1 MKQKSL
7 QITHIMIKAFYI
19 ILALVTIVPPF
30 VYKGKIIEGDTITIY
45 YFTLLA
51 AVPAGAVALVSLDRL
66 MINLRK
72 KIVFHTDN
80 VKRLRTLSW
89 CCFFASFVTLASF
102 IITLV
107 WCLIGDWS
115 DIMFGIVFGTVI
127 YSPMLVMGVGEIF
140 VGLVVRVVMHTF
152 ENAIEIK
159 DENDL
164 TI

>member
-7 QITHIMIKAFYI
+7 KITHIMIKAFYI
-19 ILALVTIVPPF
+19 ILALVTVIPPI
-30 VYKGKIIEGDTITIY
+30 VYKGKLFDGDIITVY

-51 AVPAGAVALVSLDRL
+51 AVPAGAVALVCLDRL
-66 MINLRK
+66 MNNLK
-72 KIVFHTDN
+72 NKIVFDTGN
-80 VKRLRTLSW
+80 VKKLQTLGW
-89 CCFFASFVTLASF
+89 CCFYASLVTLLSFAITSIRCDSVIGIYLYSPLF
-102 IITLV
+102 IIG
-107 WCLIGDWS
+107 IGE
-115 DIMFGIVFGTVI
+115 V
-127 YSPMLVMGVGEIF
+127 F

>member
-7 QITHIMIKAFYI
+7 KITHIMIKAFYVV
-19 ILALVTIVPPF
+19 LALVTIIPPI
-30 VYKGKIIEGDTITIY
+30 VYKGKLFDGDIITIY

-51 AVPAGAVALVSLDRL
+51 AVPAGVVALVCLDRL
-66 MINLRK
+66 MNNLK
-72 KIVFHTDN
+72 NKIVFDTGN
-80 VKRLRTLSW
+80 VKKLQTLGW
-89 CCFFASFVTLASF
+89 CCFYASLVTLLAFVITSIRCFSVIGIYLYSPLF
-102 IITLV
+102 IIG
-107 WCLIGDWS
+107 IGE
-115 DIMFGIVFGTVI
+115 V
-127 YSPMLVMGVGEIF
+127 F

>member
-7 QITHIMIKAFYI
+7 KITHIMIKAFYI
-19 ILALVTIVPPF
+19 ILALVTIVPPI
-30 VYKGKIIEGDTITIY
+30 VYKEKLIDGVIITIY

-66 MINLRK
+66 MKNLKR

-89 CCFFASFVTLASF
+89 CCFFASFVALASF
-102 IITLV
+102 IVELV
-107 WCLIGDWS
+107 SFSLDDRG
-115 DIMFGIVFGTVI
+115 IMVLGVLF
-127 YSPMLVMGVGEIF
+127 YSPLFIIGVGEIF

>member
-7 QITHIMIKAFYI
+7 KITHIMIKAFYI
-19 ILALVTIVPPF
+19 ILALVTVIPPI
-30 VYKGKIIEGDTITIY
+30 VYKAKLFDGDIITVY

-51 AVPAGAVALVSLDRL
+51 AVLAGAVALVGLDRL
-66 MINLRK
+66 MNNLK
-72 KIVFHTDN
+72 NKIVFDTGN
-80 VKRLRTLSW
+80 VKILKTLGW
-89 CCFFASFVTLASF
+89 CCFYASLITLLAFGVASIRCFSVIGIYLYSSLF
-102 IITLV
+102 IIG
-107 WCLIGDWS
+107 IGE
-115 DIMFGIVFGTVI
+115 V
-127 YSPMLVMGVGEIF
+127 F

>member
-19 ILALVTIVPPF
+19 ILALVAIAPPF
-30 VYKGKIIEGDTITIY
+30 VYKEKLIQGDIITIY

-66 MINLRK
+66 MINLKK

-89 CCFFASFVTLASF
+89 CCFFASLVTLVSF
-102 IITLV
+102 IIEL
-107 WCLIGDWS
+107 LSFSLDDMG
-115 DIMFGIVFGTVI
+115 IMVFGIVF
-127 YSPMLVMGVGEIF
+127 YLPMFIIGVGEIF

>member
-7 QITHIMIKAFYI
+7 KITHIMIKAFYI
-19 ILALVTIVPPF
+19 ILALVTVIPPI
-30 VYKGKIIEGDTITIY
+30 VYKAKLFDGDIITVY

-51 AVPAGAVALVSLDRL
+51 AVLAGAVALVCLDRL
-66 MINLRK
+66 MNNLK
-72 KIVFHTDN
+72 NKIVFDTGN
-80 VKRLRTLSW
+80 VKKLKTLGW
-89 CCFFASFVTLASF
+89 CCFYASLITLLAFVITSIRCDSVIGIYLYSPLF
-102 IITLV
+102 IIG
-107 WCLIGDWS
+107 IGE
-115 DIMFGIVFGTVI
+115 V
-127 YSPMLVMGVGEIF
+127 F

>member
-7 QITHIMIKAFYI
+7 KITHIMIKAFYI
-19 ILALVTIVPPF
+19 ILALVTVIPPI
-30 VYKGKIIEGDTITIY
+30 VYKGKLFNGDIITMY

-51 AVPAGAVALVSLDRL
+51 SVPAGAVALVCLDRL
-66 MINLRK
+66 MNNLK
-72 KIVFHTDN
+72 NKIVFDTGN
-80 VKRLRTLSW
+80 VKKLQTLGW
-89 CCFFASFVTLASF
+89 CCFYASLVTLLAFVITSIRCDSVIGIYLYSPLF
-102 IITLV
+102 IIG
-107 WCLIGDWS
+107 IGE
-115 DIMFGIVFGTVI
+115 V
-127 YSPMLVMGVGEIF
+127 F

>member
-7 QITHIMIKAFYI
+7 KITHIMIKAFYI
-19 ILALVTIVPPF
+19 ILALVTVIPPI
-30 VYKGKIIEGDTITIY
+30 VYKGKLFNGDIITMY

-51 AVPAGAVALVSLDRL
+51 SVPAGAVALVCLDRL
-66 MINLRK
+66 MNNLK
-72 KIVFHTDN
+72 NKIVFDTGN
-80 VKRLRTLSW
+80 VKKLKTLGW
-89 CCFFASFVTLASF
+89 CCFYASLVTLLAFGVASIRCDSVIGIYLYSPLF
-102 IITLV
+102 IIG
-107 WCLIGDWS
+107 IGE
-115 DIMFGIVFGTVI
+115 V
-127 YSPMLVMGVGEIF
+127 F

>member
-7 QITHIMIKAFYI
+7 KITHIMIKAFYI
-19 ILALVTIVPPF
+19 ILALVTVIPPI
-30 VYKGKIIEGDTITIY
+30 VYKGKLFNGDIITMY

-51 AVPAGAVALVSLDRL
+51 SVPAGAVALVCLDRL
-66 MINLRK
+66 MNNLK
-72 KIVFHTDN
+72 NKIVFDTGN
-80 VKRLRTLSW
+80 VKKLKTLGW
-89 CCFFASFVTLASF
+89 CCFYASIVTLFAFVITSIRCDSVIGVYLYSPLF
-102 IITLV
+102 IIG
-107 WCLIGDWS
+107 IGE
-115 DIMFGIVFGTVI
+115 V
-127 YSPMLVMGVGEIF
+127 F

>member
-7 QITHIMIKAFYI
+7 KITHVMIKAFYVV
-19 ILALVTIVPPF
+19 LALVTVIPPI
-30 VYKGKIIEGDTITIY
+30 VYKGKLFDGDIITIY

-51 AVPAGAVALVSLDRL
+51 AVPAGTVALVCLDRL
-66 MINLRK
+66 MNNLK
-72 KIVFHTDN
+72 NKIVFDTGN
-80 VKRLRTLSW
+80 VKKLKILGW
-89 CCFFASFVTLASF
+89 CCFYASLVTLLSFGVTSIRCFSVIGIYLYSPLF
-102 IITLV
+102 IIG
-107 WCLIGDWS
+107 IGE
-115 DIMFGIVFGTVI
+115 V
-127 YSPMLVMGVGEIF
+127 F

>member
-7 QITHIMIKAFYI
+7 KITHIMIKAFYI
-19 ILALVTIVPPF
+19 ILALVTVIPPI
-30 VYKGKIIEGDTITIY
+30 VYKAKLFDGDIITVY

-51 AVPAGAVALVSLDRL
+51 AVLAGAVALVCLDRL
-66 MINLRK
+66 MNNLK
-72 KIVFHTDN
+72 NKIVFDTGN
-80 VKRLRTLSW
+80 VKKLQTLGW
-89 CCFFASFVTLASF
+89 CCFYASLVTLLAFGVASIRCLSVIDIYLYSPLF
-102 IITLV
+102 IIG
-107 WCLIGDWS
+107 IGE
-115 DIMFGIVFGTVI
+115 V
-127 YSPMLVMGVGEIF
+127 F

>member
-7 QITHIMIKAFYI
+7 KITHIMIKTFYI
-19 ILALVTIVPPF
+19 ILALVTIVPPI
-30 VYKGKIIEGDTITIY
+30 VYKEKLIDGDIITIY

-51 AVPAGAVALVSLDRL
+51 AVPAGAIALVSLDRL
-66 MINLRK
+66 MKNLKR

-89 CCFFASFVTLASF
+89 CCFYASLVTLLSFAITSIQCSIENYGLIVIGVLYSPLF
-102 IITLV
+102 IIG
-107 WCLIGDWS
+107 IGE
-115 DIMFGIVFGTVI
+115 V
-127 YSPMLVMGVGEIF
+127 F

-152 ENAIEIK
+152 EKAIEIK

>member
-7 QITHIMIKAFYI
+7 KITHIMIKAFYI
-19 ILALVTIVPPF
+19 ILALVAIVPPF
-30 VYKGKIIEGDTITIY
+30 MYKEKLIEGDIITIY

-66 MINLRK
+66 MINLKK

-80 VKRLRTLSW
+80 VKRLKILAW
-89 CCFFASFVTLASF
+89 CCFYASFVTLLSFTITSIHCDSVIGVFFYSPLF
-102 IITLV
+102 II
-107 WCLIGDWS
+107 
-115 DIMFGIVFGTVI
+115 
-127 YSPMLVMGVGEIF
+127 GVGEIF

>member
-7 QITHIMIKAFYI
+7 KITHIMIKAFYVV
-19 ILALVTIVPPF
+19 LALVTIIPPI
-30 VYKGKIIEGDTITIY
+30 VYKAKLFDGDIITIY

-51 AVPAGAVALVSLDRL
+51 AVPAGVVALVCLDRL
-66 MINLRK
+66 MNNLK
-72 KIVFHTDN
+72 NKIVFDTGN
-80 VKRLRTLSW
+80 VKKLQTLGW
-89 CCFFASFVTLASF
+89 CCFYASLVTLLAFGVTFIRCFSVIGIYLYSPLF
-102 IITLV
+102 IIG
-107 WCLIGDWS
+107 IGE
-115 DIMFGIVFGTVI
+115 V
-127 YSPMLVMGVGEIF
+127 F